1 MVLGGLIDKSYDDKG
16 KSEMLAPRSEI
27 SVSVDGYLFCLV
39 EILRLVDRLDAN
51 RIALVVLPGGS
62 CSFLITA
69 WTSDRSQAASL
80 FDKACGRS

>member
-51 RIALVVLPGGS
+51 RIARCL
-62 CSFLITA
+62 A
-69 WTSDRSQAASL
+69 W
-80 FDKACGRS
+80 G